1 MSRKNKWRFRS
12 SSWTWRVSSSASDL
26 LQAVSAQRRKRMSAF
41 RVTRKESR
49 PRAAADL
56 GLFYTATSLPQL
68 PKPAHLRA
76 ISAECEWQNQI
87 ADDAVAGAGVV
98 SFGMRVAMDIATKS
112 RKAPRYHGAPGRF
125 HPFAGSTK

>member
-26 LQAVSAQRRKRMSAF
+26 LQEVSAQRRKRMSAF
-41 RVTRKESR
+41 RVTRKDSR

-68 PKPAHLRA
+68 TKPAHLRA
-76 ISAECEWQNQI
+76 VVRRMRMANRDARLFGLS
-87 ADDAVAGAGVV
+87 DAVAV
-98 SFGMRVAMDIATKS
+98 
-112 RKAPRYHGAPGRF
+112 
-125 HPFAGSTK
+125 